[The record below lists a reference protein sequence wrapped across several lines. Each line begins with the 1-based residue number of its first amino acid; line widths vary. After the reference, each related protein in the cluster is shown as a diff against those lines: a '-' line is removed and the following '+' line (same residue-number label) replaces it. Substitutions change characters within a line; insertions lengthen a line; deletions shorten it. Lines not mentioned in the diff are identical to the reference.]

1 MKWFWRYVWNKMKQ
15 IGDEPIEKDEILQ
28 SGTYGIGASVTS
40 ARSRDHF
47 EGDSGLNMRVYK
59 AIGGRIISFSHYDR
73 RTDREN
79 RSVYIIT
86 DEQDFERELGKIIT
100 IESMRG

>member
-15 IGDEPIEKDEILQ
+15 IGDEPIEQIGKDSLAGTI
-28 SGTYGIGASVTS
+28 SGMGASV
-40 ARSRDHF
+40 RSRDHF